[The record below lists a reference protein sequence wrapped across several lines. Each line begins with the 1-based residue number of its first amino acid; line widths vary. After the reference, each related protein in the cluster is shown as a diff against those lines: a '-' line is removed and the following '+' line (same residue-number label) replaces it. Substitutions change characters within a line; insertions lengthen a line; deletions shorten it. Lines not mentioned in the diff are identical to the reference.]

1 MTKIVK
7 AKKKIS
13 RQLGVN
19 LWGDPKG
26 SYEKRNYKPGEHGP
40 TSKARLSGY
49 GLQLRAKQRLKKYY
63 NVIEK
68 TFLRLFKEAKRM
80 KGDTD
85 KNFVGLLESRLD
97 AVVYRANFAPTIFA
111 AKQFVS
117 HKHILVNGKKV
128 NIPSYRVKPGDVI
141 EVKEKSR
148 TVPVILESVQNMER
162 EVPAYL
168 TVDAKNMKATFV
180 SVPSIEEVPYP
191 FQPELSQI
199 IELYSK

>member
-19 LWGDPKG
+19 LWGSAKSPF
-26 SYEKRNYKPGEHGP
+26 EKRNYKPGEHGP
-40 TSKARLSGY
+40 TARVRLSGY

-68 TFLRLFKEAKRM
+68 TFLKNFKEAKRM
-80 KGDTD
+80 KGDTAE
-85 KNFVGLLESRLD
+85 NFVGLLESRLD

-111 AKQFVS
+111 ARQFVT

-128 NIPSYRVKPGDVI
+128 NIPSYRVKPNDVI

-148 TVPVILESVQNMER
+148 TVPVILETVQNMER
-162 EVPAYL
+162 EVPSYL

-180 SVPSIEEVPYP
+180 NTPAVADVPYP
-191 FQPELSQI
+191 FETELNLI
-199 IELYSK
+199 VEFYSR